1 MLLEAFILTSM
12 EKLAP
17 FFEAYSEKVK
27 RRRNEVGM
35 TISALSERSGVPYSN
50 VSRVN
55 SGVQA
60 NPLLYNEAAIAD
72 TLGLSLDALFG
83 LAQPAGSPSELQ
95 ERNHQLELENAKL
108 VTTNEAQKAQIRST
122 HTICYVL
129 VFFCIMLTLSLIV
142 YLMIDSQITNAGI
155 IRGGRLSGAAWVFI
169 GLIVASVVAAGITI
183 LRIIRKENQH
193 EEDQSP
199 RS

>member
-1 MLLEAFILTSM
+1 M

-17 FFEAYSEKVK
+17 YFEAYSEKVK

-35 TISALSERSGVPYSN
+35 TISALSDKSGVPYSN

-72 TLGLSLDALFG
+72 TLGLSLDDLCG
-83 LAQPAGSPSELQ
+83 LDHAAGSQSELQ
-95 ERNHQLELENAKL
+95 ERNYTLEIDNAKL
-108 VTTNEAQKAQIRST
+108 TATTKAQAAQIRSI
-122 HTICYVL
+122 HAVCYVL
-129 VFFCIMLTLSLIV
+129 VFFCLVLAMSLVV
-142 YLMIDSQITNAGI
+142 YLVIDSQVTDAGI
-155 IRGGRLSGAAWVFI
+155 IRGGKLSIMAWALI
-169 GLIVASVVAAGITI
+169 GLIVAAVIAVGVTI
-183 LRIIRKENQH
+183 SHIIRKESRN
-193 EEDQSP
+193 EESQSP

>member
-1 MLLEAFILTSM
+1 MTSM

-17 FFEAYSEKVK
+17 YFEAYSEKVK

-35 TISALSERSGVPYSN
+35 TISALSDKSGVPYSN

-72 TLGLSLDALFG
+72 TLGLSLDDLCG
-83 LAQPAGSPSELQ
+83 LDHAAGSQSELQ
-95 ERNHQLELENAKL
+95 ERNYMLEIDNAKL
-108 VTTNEAQKAQIRST
+108 TATTKAQAAQIRSI
-122 HTICYVL
+122 HAVCYVL
-129 VFFCIMLTLSLIV
+129 VFFCLVLAMSLVV
-142 YLMIDSQITNAGI
+142 YLVIDSQVTDAGI
-155 IRGGRLSGAAWVFI
+155 IRGGKLSIMAWAFI
-169 GLIVASVVAAGITI
+169 GLIVAAVIAVGVTI
-183 LRIIRKENQH
+183 SHIIRKESRN
-193 EEDQSP
+193 EESQSP

>member
-1 MLLEAFILTSM
+1 MEAFVLTSM

-17 FFEAYSEKVK
+17 YFEAYSEKVK

-35 TISALSERSGVPYSN
+35 TISALSDKSGVPYSN

-72 TLGLSLDALFG
+72 TLGLSLDDLCG
-83 LAQPAGSPSELQ
+83 LDHAAGSQSELQ
-95 ERNHQLELENAKL
+95 ERNYTLEIDNAKL
-108 VTTNEAQKAQIRST
+108 TATTKAQAAQIRSI
-122 HTICYVL
+122 HAVCYVL
-129 VFFCIMLTLSLIV
+129 VFFCLVLAMSLVV
-142 YLMIDSQITNAGI
+142 YLVIDSQVTDAGI
-155 IRGGRLSGAAWVFI
+155 IRGGKLSIMAWALI
-169 GLIVASVVAAGITI
+169 GLIVAAVIAVGVTI
-183 LRIIRKENQH
+183 SHIIRKESRN
-193 EEDQSP
+193 EESQSP

>member
-1 MLLEAFILTSM
+1 MTSM

-72 TLGLSLDALFG
+72 TLGLSLDDLFG
-83 LAQPAGSPSELQ
+83 LDHAVGSQSELQ
-95 ERNHQLELENAKL
+95 DRVHNLEVENARL
-108 VTTNEAQKAQIRST
+108 TATDKAQREQIKSV
-122 HTICYVL
+122 HSICYIL
-129 VFFCIMLTLSLIV
+129 VFFCVFFAMSIIA
-142 YLMIDSQITNAGI
+142 YLVFDAKVKNAGLI
-155 IRGGRLSGAAWVFI
+155 QGGKLSIAALVFI
-169 GLIVASVVAAGITI
+169 CLIVASIVTAGIAI
-183 LRIIRKENQH
+183 VRIIRKENQH
-193 EEDQSP
+193 EESQSP

>member
-72 TLGLSLDALFG
+72 TLGLSLDDLCG
-83 LAQPAGSPSELQ
+83 LDHAAGSQSELQ
-95 ERNHQLELENAKL
+95 ERNYTLEIDNAKL
-108 VTTNEAQKAQIRST
+108 TATTRAQAAQIRSI
-122 HTICYVL
+122 HAVCYVL
-129 VFFCIMLTLSLIV
+129 VFFCLVLAMSLVV
-142 YLMIDSQITNAGI
+142 YLVIDSQVTDAGI
-155 IRGGRLSGAAWVFI
+155 IRGGKLSIMAWAFI
-169 GLIVASVVAAGITI
+169 GLIAAAVIAVGVTI
-183 LRIIRKENQH
+183 SHIIRKENQH
-193 EEDQSP
+193 EESQSP

>member
-1 MLLEAFILTSM
+1 MTSM

-17 FFEAYSEKVK
+17 YFEAYSEKVK

-35 TISALSERSGVPYSN
+35 TISALSEKSGVPYSN

-72 TLGLSLDALFG
+72 TLGLSLDDLCG
-83 LAQPAGSPSELQ
+83 LDHAAGSQSELQ
-95 ERNHQLELENAKL
+95 ERNYTLEIDNAKL
-108 VTTNEAQKAQIRST
+108 TATTKVQAAQIRSI
-122 HTICYVL
+122 HAVCYVL
-129 VFFCIMLTLSLIV
+129 VFFCLVLAMSLVV
-142 YLMIDSQITNAGI
+142 YLVIDSQITDAGI
-155 IRGGRLSGAAWVFI
+155 IRGGKLSIMAWVFI
-169 GLIVASVVAAGITI
+169 GLIVAAVIAVGITI
-183 LRIIRKENQH
+183 SHIIRKESRN
-193 EEDQSP
+193 EESQSP

>member
-1 MLLEAFILTSM
+1 MTSM

-72 TLGLSLDALFG
+72 TLGLSLDDLCG
-83 LAQPAGSPSELQ
+83 LDHAVGSQSELQ
-95 ERNHQLELENAKL
+95 ERIYTLEINNAKL
-108 VTTNEAQKAQIRST
+108 AATTKAQAAQIRSI
-122 HTICYVL
+122 HAVCYVL
-129 VFFCIMLTLSLIV
+129 VFFCLVLAMSLVV
-142 YLMIDSQITNAGI
+142 YLVIDSQVTDAGI
-155 IRGGRLSGAAWVFI
+155 IRGGKLSIMAWAFI
-169 GLIVASVVAAGITI
+169 GLIVAAVIAVGVTI
-183 LRIIRKENQH
+183 SHIIRKESRN
-193 EEDQSP
+193 EESQSP

>member
-1 MLLEAFILTSM
+1 MTSM

-27 RRRNEVGM
+27 RRRNELGM
-35 TISALSERSGVPYSN
+35 TISALSDKSGVPYSN

-72 TLGLSLDALFG
+72 TLGLSLDDLCG
-83 LAQPAGSPSELQ
+83 LDHAAGSQSDLQ
-95 ERNHQLELENAKL
+95 SKVHKLEVENARL
-108 VTTNEAQKAQIRST
+108 TATANVQRAQIKSV
-122 HTICYVL
+122 HFFCYLLIFFCVFFAMSIIVYLVFDAKVKNAGLIQEGKLSIAVL
-129 VFFCIMLTLSLIV
+129 VFV
-142 YLMIDSQITNAGI
+142 
-155 IRGGRLSGAAWVFI
+155 V
-169 GLIVASVVAAGITI
+169 LIVASIVTAGLAIM
-183 LRIIRKENQH
+183 RIIRKENQH
-193 EEDQSP
+193 EESQSP

>member
-1 MLLEAFILTSM
+1 MTSM

-17 FFEAYSEKVK
+17 YFEAYSEKVK

-35 TISALSERSGVPYSN
+35 TISALSDKSGVPYSN

-72 TLGLSLDALFG
+72 TLGLSLDDLCG
-83 LAQPAGSPSELQ
+83 LDHAAGSQSELQ
-95 ERNHQLELENAKL
+95 ERNYTLEIDNAKL
-108 VTTNEAQKAQIRST
+108 TATTKAQAAQIRSI
-122 HTICYVL
+122 HAVCYVL
-129 VFFCIMLTLSLIV
+129 VFFCLVLVMSLVV
-142 YLMIDSQITNAGI
+142 YLVIDSQITDAGI
-155 IRGGRLSGAAWVFI
+155 IRGGKLSIMAWAFI
-169 GLIVASVVAAGITI
+169 GLIVAAIIAVGVTI
-183 LRIIRKENQH
+183 SHIIRKESRN
-193 EEDQSP
+193 EESKSP

>member
-1 MLLEAFILTSM
+1 MTSMTSM

-17 FFEAYSEKVK
+17 YFEAYSEKVK

-35 TISALSERSGVPYSN
+35 TISALSDKSGVPYSN

-72 TLGLSLDALFG
+72 TLGLSLDDLCG
-83 LAQPAGSPSELQ
+83 LDHAAGSQSELQ
-95 ERNHQLELENAKL
+95 ERNYTLEIDNAKL
-108 VTTNEAQKAQIRST
+108 TATTKAQAAQIRSI
-122 HTICYVL
+122 HAVCYVL
-129 VFFCIMLTLSLIV
+129 VFFCLILAMSLVV
-142 YLMIDSQITNAGI
+142 YLVIDSQVTDAGI
-155 IRGGRLSGAAWVFI
+155 IRGGKLSIMAWAFI
-169 GLIVASVVAAGITI
+169 GLIVAAVIAVGVTI
-183 LRIIRKENQH
+183 SHIIRKESRN
-193 EEDQSP
+193 EESQSP

>member
-1 MLLEAFILTSM
+1 MTSM

-72 TLGLSLDALFG
+72 TLGLSLDDLCG
-83 LAQPAGSPSELQ
+83 LDHAAGSQSELQ
-95 ERNHQLELENAKL
+95 ERNYTLEIDNAKL
-108 VTTNEAQKAQIRST
+108 TATTKAQAAQIRST
-122 HTICYVL
+122 HAVCYVL
-129 VFFCIMLTLSLIV
+129 VFFCLVLAMSLVV
-142 YLMIDSQITNAGI
+142 YLVIDSQVTDAGI
-155 IRGGRLSGAAWVFI
+155 IRGGKLSIMAWAFI
-169 GLIVASVVAAGITI
+169 GLIVAAVIAVGVTI
-183 LRIIRKENQH
+183 SHIIRKESRN
-193 EEDQSP
+193 EESQSP

>member
-1 MLLEAFILTSM
+1 MTSM

-17 FFEAYSEKVK
+17 FFEAYSEKIK

-72 TLGLSLDALFG
+72 TLGLSLDDLCG
-83 LAQPAGSPSELQ
+83 LDHAAGSQSELQ
-95 ERNHQLELENAKL
+95 ERNYTLEIDNAKL
-108 VTTNEAQKAQIRST
+108 TATTKAQAAQIRSI
-122 HTICYVL
+122 HAVCYVL
-129 VFFCIMLTLSLIV
+129 VFFCLVLAMSLVI
-142 YLMIDSQITNAGI
+142 YLVIDSQVTDAGI
-155 IRGGRLSGAAWVFI
+155 IRGGKLSIMAWAFI
-169 GLIVASVVAAGITI
+169 GLIVAAVIAVGVTI
-183 LRIIRKENQH
+183 SHIIRKESRN
-193 EEDQSP
+193 EESQSP

>member
-1 MLLEAFILTSM
+1 MTSM

-72 TLGLSLDALFG
+72 TLGLSLDDLCG
-83 LAQPAGSPSELQ
+83 LDHAARSQSELQ
-95 ERNHQLELENAKL
+95 ERNYTLEIDNAKL
-108 VTTNEAQKAQIRST
+108 TATTKAQAAQIRSI
-122 HTICYVL
+122 HAVCYVL
-129 VFFCIMLTLSLIV
+129 VFFCLVLAMSLVV
-142 YLMIDSQITNAGI
+142 YLVIDSQVTDAGI
-155 IRGGRLSGAAWVFI
+155 IRGGKLSIMAWAFI
-169 GLIVASVVAAGITI
+169 GLIVAAVIAVGVTI
-183 LRIIRKENQH
+183 SHIIRKESRN
-193 EEDQSP
+193 EESQSP

>member
-1 MLLEAFILTSM
+1 MTSM

-72 TLGLSLDALFG
+72 TLGLSLDDLCG
-83 LAQPAGSPSELQ
+83 LDHAAGSQSELQ
-95 ERNHQLELENAKL
+95 ERNYTLEIDNAKL
-108 VTTNEAQKAQIRST
+108 TATTKAQAAQIRSI
-122 HTICYVL
+122 HAVCYVL
-129 VFFCIMLTLSLIV
+129 VFFCLVLAMSLVV
-142 YLMIDSQITNAGI
+142 YLVIDSQVTDAGI
-155 IRGGRLSGAAWVFI
+155 IRGGKLSTMAWAFI
-169 GLIVASVVAAGITI
+169 GLIVAAVIAVGVTI
-183 LRIIRKENQH
+183 SHIIRKESRN
-193 EEDQSP
+193 EESQSP

>member
-1 MLLEAFILTSM
+1 MTSM

-35 TISALSERSGVPYSN
+35 TISALSDKSGVPYSN

-72 TLGLSLDALFG
+72 TLGLSLDDLCG
-83 LAQPAGSPSELQ
+83 LDHAAGSQSELQ
-95 ERNHQLELENAKL
+95 ERNYTLEIDNAKL
-108 VTTNEAQKAQIRST
+108 TATTKAQAAQIRSI
-122 HTICYVL
+122 HAVCYVL
-129 VFFCIMLTLSLIV
+129 VFFCLVLAMSLVV
-142 YLMIDSQITNAGI
+142 YLVIDSQVTDAGI
-155 IRGGRLSGAAWVFI
+155 IRGGKLSIMAWAFI
-169 GLIVASVVAAGITI
+169 GLIVAAVIAVGVTI
-183 LRIIRKENQH
+183 SHIIRKESRN
-193 EEDQSP
+193 EESQSP

>member
-1 MLLEAFILTSM
+1 MTSM

-72 TLGLSLDALFG
+72 TLGLSLDDLCG
-83 LAQPAGSPSELQ
+83 LDHAAGSQSELQ
-95 ERNHQLELENAKL
+95 ERNYTLEIDNAKL
-108 VTTNEAQKAQIRST
+108 TATTKAQAAQIRSI
-122 HTICYVL
+122 HAVCYVL
-129 VFFCIMLTLSLIV
+129 VFFCLVLAMSLVI
-142 YLMIDSQITNAGI
+142 YLVIDSQVTDAGI
-155 IRGGRLSGAAWVFI
+155 IRGGKLSIMAWAFI
-169 GLIVASVVAAGITI
+169 GLIVAAVIAVGVTI
-183 LRIIRKENQH
+183 SHIIRKESRN
-193 EEDQSP
+193 EESQSP

>member
-1 MLLEAFILTSM
+1 MEAFVLTSM

-72 TLGLSLDALFG
+72 TLGLSLDDLFG
-83 LAQPAGSPSELQ
+83 LDHAVGSQSELQ
-95 ERNHQLELENAKL
+95 DRVHNLEVENARL
-108 VTTNEAQKAQIRST
+108 TATDKAQREQIKSV
-122 HTICYVL
+122 HSICYIL
-129 VFFCIMLTLSLIV
+129 VFFCVFFAMSIIAYLVFDAKVKNVGLIQDGKLSI
-142 YLMIDSQITNAGI
+142 
-155 IRGGRLSGAAWVFI
+155 AALVFI
-169 GLIVASVVAAGITI
+169 CLIVASIVTAGIAI
-183 LRIIRKENQH
+183 VRIIRKENQH
-193 EEDQSP
+193 EESQSP

>member
-1 MLLEAFILTSM
+1 MTSM

-72 TLGLSLDALFG
+72 TLGLSLDDLCG
-83 LAQPAGSPSELQ
+83 LDHAAGSQSELQ
-95 ERNHQLELENAKL
+95 ERNYTLEIDNAKL
-108 VTTNEAQKAQIRST
+108 TATTKAQAAQIRSI
-122 HTICYVL
+122 HAVCYVL
-129 VFFCIMLTLSLIV
+129 VFFCLVLAMSLVI
-142 YLMIDSQITNAGI
+142 YLVIDSQVTDAGI
-155 IRGGRLSGAAWVFI
+155 IRGGKLSIMAWAFI
-169 GLIVASVVAAGITI
+169 GLIVAAVIAVGVTI
-183 LRIIRKENQH
+183 SHIIRKESRN
-193 EEDQSP
+193 EASQSP

>member
-1 MLLEAFILTSM
+1 MTSM

-72 TLGLSLDALFG
+72 TLGLSLDDLCG
-83 LAQPAGSPSELQ
+83 LDHAAGSKSELQ
-95 ERNHQLELENAKL
+95 ERNYALEIDNAKL
-108 VTTNEAQKAQIRST
+108 TATTKAQAAQIRSI
-122 HTICYVL
+122 HAVCYVL
-129 VFFCIMLTLSLIV
+129 VFFCLVLAMSLVI
-142 YLMIDSQITNAGI
+142 YLVIDSQVTDAGI
-155 IRGGRLSGAAWVFI
+155 IRGGKLSIIAWAFI
-169 GLIVASVVAAGITI
+169 GLIVAAVIAVGVTI
-183 LRIIRKENQH
+183 SHIIRKENQH
-193 EEDQSP
+193 EESQSP

>member
-1 MLLEAFILTSM
+1 MTSM

-72 TLGLSLDALFG
+72 TLGLSLDDLCG
-83 LAQPAGSPSELQ
+83 LDHAAGSPRELQ
-95 ERNHQLELENAKL
+95 DQLHKLKEENASL
-108 VTTNEAQKAQIRST
+108 AATSEAQTSQIKSI
-122 HTICYVL
+122 HSICYIL
-129 VFFCIMLTLSLIV
+129 VFFCVLLAMSLVV
-142 YLMIDSQITNAGI
+142 YLVIDSQITDAGI
-155 IRGGRLSGAAWVFI
+155 IRGGELSFAAWMFI
-169 GLIVASVVAAGITI
+169 ALIIAAILAEGFTI
-183 LRIIRKENQH
+183 SRIVKKENQN
-193 EEDQSP
+193 EEGKSS
-199 RS
+199 RG

>member
-1 MLLEAFILTSM
+1 
-12 EKLAP
+12 
-17 FFEAYSEKVK
+17 
-27 RRRNEVGM
+27 M

-72 TLGLSLDALFG
+72 TLGLSLDALYG
-83 LAQPAGSPSELQ
+83 LAQPSDSPSELQ

-108 VTTNEAQKAQIRST
+108 VTTNEAQKEQISST

-155 IRGGRLSGAAWVFI
+155 IRGGRLSCAAWAFI
-169 GLIVASVVAAGITI
+169 GLIVASVVAAGIAI

>member
-1 MLLEAFILTSM
+1 MTSM

-72 TLGLSLDALFG
+72 TLGLSLDDLCG
-83 LAQPAGSPSELQ
+83 LDHAAGSQSELQ
-95 ERNHQLELENAKL
+95 ERNYTLEIDNAKL
-108 VTTNEAQKAQIRST
+108 TATTRAQAAQIRSI
-122 HTICYVL
+122 HAVCYVL
-129 VFFCIMLTLSLIV
+129 VFFCLVLAMSLVV
-142 YLMIDSQITNAGI
+142 YLVIDSQVTDAGI
-155 IRGGRLSGAAWVFI
+155 IRGGKLSIMAWAFI
-169 GLIVASVVAAGITI
+169 GLIVAAVIAVGVTI
-183 LRIIRKENQH
+183 SHIIRKENQH
-193 EEDQSP
+193 EESQSP

>member
-1 MLLEAFILTSM
+1 MTSM

-55 SGVQA
+55 SGAQA

-72 TLGLSLDALFG
+72 TLGLSLDDLCG
-83 LAQPAGSPSELQ
+83 LDHAVGSQSELQ
-95 ERNHQLELENAKL
+95 NMVHNLEVENARL
-108 VTTNEAQKAQIRST
+108 TATDKAQREQIKSV
-122 HTICYVL
+122 HSICYIL
-129 VFFCIMLTLSLIV
+129 VFFCVFFAMSIIA
-142 YLMIDSQITNAGI
+142 YLVFDAKVKNAGLI
-155 IRGGRLSGAAWVFI
+155 QGGELSIAALVFI
-169 GLIVASVVAAGITI
+169 CLIVASIVTAGIAI
-183 LRIIRKENQH
+183 VRIIRKENQH
-193 EEDQSP
+193 EESQNP

>member
-1 MLLEAFILTSM
+1 MTSM

-17 FFEAYSEKVK
+17 YFEAYSEKVK

-35 TISALSERSGVPYSN
+35 TISALSDKSGVPYSN

-72 TLGLSLDALFG
+72 TLGLSLDDLCG
-83 LAQPAGSPSELQ
+83 LDHAAGSQSELQ
-95 ERNHQLELENAKL
+95 ERNYTLEIDNAKL
-108 VTTNEAQKAQIRST
+108 TATTKAQAAQIRSI
-122 HTICYVL
+122 HAVCYVL
-129 VFFCIMLTLSLIV
+129 VFFCLVLVMSLVV
-142 YLMIDSQITNAGI
+142 YLVIDSQITDAGI
-155 IRGGRLSGAAWVFI
+155 IRGGKLSIMAWAFI
-169 GLIVASVVAAGITI
+169 GLIVAAIIAVGVTI
-183 LRIIRKENQH
+183 SHIIRKESRN
-193 EEDQSP
+193 EESQSP

>member
-1 MLLEAFILTSM
+1 MTSM

-72 TLGLSLDALFG
+72 TLGLSLDDLCG
-83 LAQPAGSPSELQ
+83 LDHAAGSQSELQ
-95 ERNHQLELENAKL
+95 ERNYALEIDNAKL
-108 VTTNEAQKAQIRST
+108 TATTKAQAAQIRSI
-122 HTICYVL
+122 HAVCYVL
-129 VFFCIMLTLSLIV
+129 VFFCLVLAMSLVI
-142 YLMIDSQITNAGI
+142 YLVIDSQVTDAGI
-155 IRGGRLSGAAWVFI
+155 IRGGKLSIIAWAFI
-169 GLIVASVVAAGITI
+169 GLIVAAVIAVGVTI
-183 LRIIRKENQH
+183 SHIIRKENQH
-193 EEDQSP
+193 EESQSP

>member
-1 MLLEAFILTSM
+1 MTSM

-17 FFEAYSEKVK
+17 YFEAYSEKVK

-35 TISALSERSGVPYSN
+35 TISALSDKSGVPYSN

-72 TLGLSLDALFG
+72 TLGLSLDDLCG
-83 LAQPAGSPSELQ
+83 LDHAAGSQSELQ
-95 ERNHQLELENAKL
+95 ERNYTLEIDNAKL
-108 VTTNEAQKAQIRST
+108 TATTKAQTAQIRSI
-122 HTICYVL
+122 HAVCYVL
-129 VFFCIMLTLSLIV
+129 VFFCLVLAMSLVV
-142 YLMIDSQITNAGI
+142 YLVIDSQVTDAGI
-155 IRGGRLSGAAWVFI
+155 IRGGKLSIMAWAFI
-169 GLIVASVVAAGITI
+169 GLIVTAVIAVGVTI
-183 LRIIRKENQH
+183 SHIIRKESRN
-193 EEDQSP
+193 EESKSP

>member
-1 MLLEAFILTSM
+1 
-12 EKLAP
+12 
-17 FFEAYSEKVK
+17 
-27 RRRNEVGM
+27 M

-72 TLGLSLDALFG
+72 TLGLSLDALCG
-83 LAQPAGSPSELQ
+83 LEQPAGSPSELQ
-95 ERNHQLELENAKL
+95 ERNHKLELENAKL

-142 YLMIDSQITNAGI
+142 YLMIDAQITNAGI
-155 IRGGRLSGAAWVFI
+155 IRGGRLSSAAWVFI

-183 LRIIRKENQH
+183 LRIIRNENQH

>member
-1 MLLEAFILTSM
+1 MTSM

-17 FFEAYSEKVK
+17 YFEAYSEKVK

-35 TISALSERSGVPYSN
+35 TISALSDKSGVPYSN

-72 TLGLSLDALFG
+72 TLGLSLDDLCG
-83 LAQPAGSPSELQ
+83 LDHAAGSQSELQ
-95 ERNHQLELENAKL
+95 ERSNYTLEIDNAKL
-108 VTTNEAQKAQIRST
+108 TATTKAQAAQIRSI
-122 HTICYVL
+122 HAVCYVL
-129 VFFCIMLTLSLIV
+129 VFFCLVLAMSLVV
-142 YLMIDSQITNAGI
+142 YLVIDSQVTDAGI
-155 IRGGRLSGAAWVFI
+155 IRGGKLSIMAWAFI
-169 GLIVASVVAAGITI
+169 GLIVAAVIAVGVTI
-183 LRIIRKENQH
+183 SHIIRKESRN
-193 EEDQSP
+193 EESQSP

>member
-1 MLLEAFILTSM
+1 MTSM

-72 TLGLSLDALFG
+72 TLGLSLDALCG
-83 LAQPAGSPSELQ
+83 LEQPADSPSELQ
-95 ERNHQLELENAKL
+95 ERNYTLEIDNAKL
-108 VTTNEAQKAQIRST
+108 TATTKAQAAQIRSI
-122 HTICYVL
+122 HAVCYVL
-129 VFFCIMLTLSLIV
+129 VFFCLVLAMSLVV
-142 YLMIDSQITNAGI
+142 YLVIDSQVTDAGI
-155 IRGGRLSGAAWVFI
+155 IRGGKLSIMAWAFI
-169 GLIVASVVAAGITI
+169 GLIVAAVIAVGVTI
-183 LRIIRKENQH
+183 SHIIRKESRN
-193 EEDQSP
+193 EESQSP

>member
-1 MLLEAFILTSM
+1 MTSM

-72 TLGLSLDALFG
+72 TLGLSLDDLCG
-83 LAQPAGSPSELQ
+83 LDHAVGSQSELQ
-95 ERNHQLELENAKL
+95 ERNYTLEIDNAKL
-108 VTTNEAQKAQIRST
+108 TATTKAQAAQIRSI
-122 HTICYVL
+122 HAVCYVL
-129 VFFCIMLTLSLIV
+129 VFFCLVLAMSLIV
-142 YLMIDSQITNAGI
+142 YLVIDSQITDAGI
-155 IRGGRLSGAAWVFI
+155 IRGGELSFAAWMFI
-169 GLIVASVVAAGITI
+169 ALIIAAILAAGFTI
-183 LRIIRKENQH
+183 SRIIKKEHQN
-193 EEDQSP
+193 EEGKSS
-199 RS
+199 RG

>member
-1 MLLEAFILTSM
+1 MTSM

-17 FFEAYSEKVK
+17 YFEAYSEKVK

-35 TISALSERSGVPYSN
+35 TISALSDKSGVPYSN

-72 TLGLSLDALFG
+72 TLGLSLDDLCG
-83 LAQPAGSPSELQ
+83 LDHAAGSQSELQ
-95 ERNHQLELENAKL
+95 ERNYTLEIDNAKL
-108 VTTNEAQKAQIRST
+108 TATTKAQAAQIRSI
-122 HTICYVL
+122 HAVCYVL
-129 VFFCIMLTLSLIV
+129 VFFCLILAMSLVV
-142 YLMIDSQITNAGI
+142 YLVIDSQVTDAGI
-155 IRGGRLSGAAWVFI
+155 IRGGKLSIMAWAFI
-169 GLIVASVVAAGITI
+169 GLIVAAVIAVGVTI
-183 LRIIRKENQH
+183 SHIIRKESRN
-193 EEDQSP
+193 EESQSP

>member
-1 MLLEAFILTSM
+1 MEAFVLTSM

-72 TLGLSLDALFG
+72 TLGLSLDDLCG
-83 LAQPAGSPSELQ
+83 LDHAAGSQSELQ
-95 ERNHQLELENAKL
+95 ERNYTLEIDNAKL
-108 VTTNEAQKAQIRST
+108 TATTRAQAAQIRSI
-122 HTICYVL
+122 HAVCYVL
-129 VFFCIMLTLSLIV
+129 VFFCLVLAMSLVV
-142 YLMIDSQITNAGI
+142 YLVIDSQVTDAGI
-155 IRGGRLSGAAWVFI
+155 IRGGKLSIMAWAFI
-169 GLIVASVVAAGITI
+169 GLIVAAVIAVGVTI
-183 LRIIRKENQH
+183 SHIIRKESRN
-193 EEDQSP
+193 EESQSP

>member
-1 MLLEAFILTSM
+1 MTSM

-17 FFEAYSEKVK
+17 YFEAYSEKVK

-35 TISALSERSGVPYSN
+35 TISALSDKSGVPYSN

-72 TLGLSLDALFG
+72 TLGLSLDDLCG
-83 LAQPAGSPSELQ
+83 LNHVAGSQSELQ
-95 ERNHQLELENAKL
+95 ERNYTLEIDNAKL
-108 VTTNEAQKAQIRST
+108 TATTKAQAAQIRSI
-122 HTICYVL
+122 HAVCYVL
-129 VFFCIMLTLSLIV
+129 VFFCLVLVMSLVV
-142 YLMIDSQITNAGI
+142 YLVIDSQITDAGI
-155 IRGGRLSGAAWVFI
+155 IRGGKLSIMAWAFI
-169 GLIVASVVAAGITI
+169 GLIVAAVIAVGVTI
-183 LRIIRKENQH
+183 SHIIRKESRN
-193 EEDQSP
+193 EESKSP

>member
-1 MLLEAFILTSM
+1 MTSM

-17 FFEAYSEKVK
+17 YFEAYSEKVK

-35 TISALSERSGVPYSN
+35 TISALSDKSGVPYSN

-72 TLGLSLDALFG
+72 TLGLSLDDLCVLDHA
-83 LAQPAGSPSELQ
+83 AGSQSELQ
-95 ERNHQLELENAKL
+95 ERNYTLEIDNAKL
-108 VTTNEAQKAQIRST
+108 TATTKAQAAQIRSI
-122 HTICYVL
+122 HAVCYVL
-129 VFFCIMLTLSLIV
+129 VFFCLVLVMSLVV
-142 YLMIDSQITNAGI
+142 YLVIDSQITDAGI
-155 IRGGRLSGAAWVFI
+155 IRGGKLSIMAWAFI
-169 GLIVASVVAAGITI
+169 GLIVAAIIAVGVTI
-183 LRIIRKENQH
+183 SHIIRKESRN
-193 EEDQSP
+193 EESQSP

>member
-1 MLLEAFILTSM
+1 MTSM

-72 TLGLSLDALFG
+72 TLGLSLDDLCG
-83 LAQPAGSPSELQ
+83 LDHAAGSQSELQ
-95 ERNHQLELENAKL
+95 ERNYTLEIDNAKL
-108 VTTNEAQKAQIRST
+108 TATTRAQAAQIRSI
-122 HTICYVL
+122 HAVCYVL
-129 VFFCIMLTLSLIV
+129 VFFCLVLAMSLVV
-142 YLMIDSQITNAGI
+142 YLVIDSQVTDAGI
-155 IRGGRLSGAAWVFI
+155 IRGGKLSIMAWAFI
-169 GLIVASVVAAGITI
+169 GLIVAAVIAVGVTI
-183 LRIIRKENQH
+183 SHIIRKESRN
-193 EEDQSP
+193 EESQSP